1 VVSFHLDDLQI
12 GGRRALLRG
21 LEAAGQRG
29 EAGELRNMKTALIFT
44 LTTGSLVALGV
55 IGCAAPVQTQN
66 QARSTT
72 LLSAAI
78 AAPAPSGDQNANP
91 KAGDPATSA
100 PKDAADQSEA
110 FPTACAGE
118 QTLKD
123 TKACLPPSSF
133 SKKMC
138 SGVYPEVALSMF
150 SKGTP
155 WTRVFLSGDV
165 EAWNA
170 SGGLTSRTKLAFD
183 EEVIVLQRHG
193 AASMGGIVMTGAQAS
208 FDVLRWDGSCV
219 SIMEGELTTRTPPKP
234 KPAAVPWSRLDEST
248 RRALLYSPKVKST
261 HDSLDKACTP
271 SAGVPVSKKSCDK
284 ADKAFTLAVVDYVR
298 SGNASLPT
306 PARRPQ

>member
-1 VVSFHLDDLQI
+1 
-12 GGRRALLRG
+12 
-21 LEAAGQRG
+21 
-29 EAGELRNMKTALIFT
+29 MKTALIFT
-44 LTTGSLVALGV
+44 LIAGSLVSFGVLGCSPTV
-55 IGCAAPVQTQN
+55 QN
-66 QARSTT
+66 QNQSAIGHKTT

-78 AAPAPSGDQNANP
+78 AAPAPSGDPHAAANP
-91 KAGDPATSA
+91 GKADPNAAKVADDKAEGPEAVPTS
-100 PKDAADQSEA
+100 
-110 FPTACAGE
+110 CAGE

-123 TKACLPPSSF
+123 TKACLPSASF
-133 SKKMC
+133 AKKMC
-138 SGVYPEVALSMF
+138 SGIYPEVALGMF
-150 SKGTP
+150 AKGTP

-183 EEVIVLQRHG
+183 EEVIVLSRHG

-234 KPAAVPWSRLDEST
+234 KPAAVPWSRLEETT
-248 RRALLYSPKVKST
+248 RRALLHSPKVKST

-284 ADKAFTLAVVDYVR
+284 ADKAFTAAVVDYVR